1 METKFNSFVETFYLV
16 LEDQD
21 YVKAREQVNIMK
33 TWCDAY
39 LNSLQNIEDKQVYK
53 AMHDELALFQQV
65 ITVFYDIIV

>member
-21 YVKAREQVNIMK
+21 YVKAREQVTIMK

-65 ITVFYDIIV
+65 TTVFYDLII

>member
-21 YVKAREQVNIMK
+21 YVKAREQVTIMK

-39 LNSLQNIEDKQVYK
+39 LNSLQNIEDKQEYK
-53 AMHDELALFQQV
+53 AMHDGLALFQQV
-65 ITVFYDIIV
+65 ITVFYDLII

>member
-21 YVKAREQVNIMK
+21 YVKAREQVTIMK

-39 LNSLQNIEDKQVYK
+39 LNSLQNIEDKQEYK

-65 ITVFYDIIV
+65 TTVFYDLII